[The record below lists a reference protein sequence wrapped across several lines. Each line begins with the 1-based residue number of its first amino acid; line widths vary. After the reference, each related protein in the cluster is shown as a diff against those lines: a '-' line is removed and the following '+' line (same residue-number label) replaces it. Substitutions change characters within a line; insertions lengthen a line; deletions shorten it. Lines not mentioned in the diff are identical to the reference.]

1 VIKTISLWLLLSFS
15 LIVWAV
21 VITAAFAQEEP
32 SEAHKAWA
40 LRRAYEF
47 NGNSMVRAPHLG
59 SIDLSK
65 ESPPVI
71 ADPNEVN
78 ALDAAAPP
86 ASTRSRRKD
95 K

>member
-1 VIKTISLWLLLSFS
+1 MIKPTLIVLLLASP
-15 LIVWAV
+15 AM
-21 VITAAFAQEEP
+21 AQDEP

-40 LRRAYEF
+40 LRRAYEL

-59 SIDLSK
+59 SIDLSR
-65 ESPPVI
+65 ERPPVVV
-71 ADPNEVN
+71 DPNEVN
-78 ALDAAAPP
+78 ALDAAALP